1 MKLFLALLAI
11 VACVSADDWT
21 PKTADEIKT
30 IRAACLEEVPLTEEQ
45 MNHMKSFDFPNEEAV
60 RKYLM
65 CTSVKMD
72 IFCTHQGWHPDRIAK
87 QFKMDM
93 EESDVKKLADDC
105 VAKYPKTD
113 KENDVHV
120 YEVHKCLMD
129 SEVGQK
135 VKTYIKKRQEQLSK
149 QA

>member
-1 MKLFLALLAI
+1 MKYFVALLVI
-11 VACVSADDWT
+11 VACVSAEEWK

-30 IRAACLEEVPLTEEQ
+30 LRAACLQEHPLSEEQ
-45 MNHMKSFDFPNEEAV
+45 MNRMKVFDFPDEEAV

-65 CTSVKMD
+65 CTSEKMD
-72 IFCTHQGWHPDRIAK
+72 VYCPHEGYHADRIAK

-93 EESDVKKLADDC
+93 VEDDVKKLAEDC
-105 VAKYPKTD
+105 ISSNPKGD
-113 KENDVHV
+113 KANDVHV
-120 YEVHKCLMD
+120 YEVHKCLMA

-135 VKTYIKKRQEQLSK
+135 VKSYIKSRQEQLAK

>member
-11 VACVSADDWT
+11 VACVSAEWQ

-30 IRAACLEEVPLTEEQ
+30 IRAACLQEVPLTEEQ
-45 MNHMKSFDFPNEEAV
+45 MNQMKSFKFPNEEAV

-72 IFCTHQGWHPDRIAK
+72 IFCTHMGWHADRIAK

-93 EESDVKKLADDC
+93 EEGDVQKLAEDC
-105 VAKYPKTD
+105 LSKHPKGD
-113 KENDVHV
+113 KANDVYV
-120 YEVHKCLMD
+120 YEVHSCLMD

-135 VKTYIKKRQEQLSK
+135 VKAYVKKRQEQMSH
-149 QA
+149 A